1 MSAAAVSANTI
12 TSRQGDTISA
22 IAWRAYGSGRGM
34 VEQILEA
41 NPGLCGL
48 PAILPVGTVVILPAA
63 PEKTAEKIAVV
74 NLWD

>member
-1 MSAAAVSANTI
+1 MAATTL

-22 IAWRAYGSGRGM
+22 IAHRYYGTSRGK

-41 NPGLCGL
+41 NPHLSRHR
-48 PAILPVGTVVILPAA
+48 AILPSGIEIIMPEAAA
-63 PEKTAEKIAVV
+63 PGPIGPIAATV

>member
-1 MSAAAVSANTI
+1 MATTAI

-22 IAWRAYGSGRGM
+22 IAWRVYGSGRGM